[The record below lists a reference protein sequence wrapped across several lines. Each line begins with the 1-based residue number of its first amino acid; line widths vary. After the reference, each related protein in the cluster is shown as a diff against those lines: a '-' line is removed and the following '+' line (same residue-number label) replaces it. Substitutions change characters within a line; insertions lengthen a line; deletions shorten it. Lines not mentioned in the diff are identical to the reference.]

1 VSCGNGSGGRS
12 ACDTPPQ
19 RLFDYSAPASGP
31 ANYLRFRISPYSAI
45 ALAARVKRAGKDFV
59 GDHQGLYPV
68 EAQRGED

>member
-1 VSCGNGSGGRS
+1 MRYATAAIIRRFRTGERV
-12 ACDTPPQ
+12 
-19 RLFDYSAPASGP
+19 